1 VTDDEVQAWIART
14 RTAERDHRLPHD
26 GDRASLRA
34 RLRGELD
41 ELGVPPSER
50 DAVVEICAAEMSR
63 LFTAQARPAPSTPP
77 SPSTPAAPSTP
88 PSPST
93 PPAPST
99 APKAPTPMPAPVRVS
114 PPTSAREAATS
125 TASATAT
132 VPAGAAPVTTTMPP
146 APGPSVDPR
155 KLTETLPRGWFR
167 SQWRRLHWSGRVAL
181 VVLGPP
187 VALVLGLM
195 ALCTVSPPVGA
206 TVLGA
211 TNRVFD
217 GEVYGHD
224 FVGFGKGR
232 YETSPW
238 QFTFLHPSR
247 AAMDRLRV
255 QCENDPGFAPPVC
268 ATVQHSY
275 RMENQNGTFRKVVDS
290 DKEQTWFESEAC
302 PALAVLDHQIY
313 ARDLDTGWERYRSH
327 GCVPYDA

>member
-1 VTDDEVQAWIART
+1 
-14 RTAERDHRLPHD
+14 
-26 GDRASLRA
+26 
-34 RLRGELD
+34 
-41 ELGVPPSER
+41 
-50 DAVVEICAAEMSR
+50 MSR
-63 LFTAQARPAPSTPP
+63 LFSAQARPAP
-77 SPSTPAAPSTP
+77 
-88 PSPST
+88 
-93 PPAPST
+93 PAPPV
-99 APKAPTPMPAPVRVS
+99 AQAPTPAPVRVS
-114 PPTSAREAATS
+114 PPASAPDSASA
-125 TASATAT
+125 TASASAT

-146 APGPSVDPR
+146 PPAGPSVEPPR
-155 KLTETLPRGWFR
+155 ATDALPRGWFR

-206 TVLGA
+206 AVLGT

-275 RMENQNGTFRKVVDS
+275 RMEDHDGTFQKVLDP
-290 DKEQTWFESEAC
+290 DREQTWFESEAC
-302 PALAVLDHQIY
+302 PALAVLDHRIY
-313 ARDLDTGWERYRSH
+313 AKNLDAGWERYRSH

>member
-1 VTDDEVQAWIART
+1 
-14 RTAERDHRLPHD
+14 
-26 GDRASLRA
+26 
-34 RLRGELD
+34 
-41 ELGVPPSER
+41 
-50 DAVVEICAAEMSR
+50 
-63 LFTAQARPAPSTPP
+63 
-77 SPSTPAAPSTP
+77 
-88 PSPST
+88 
-93 PPAPST
+93 
-99 APKAPTPMPAPVRVS
+99 MP
-114 PPTSAREAATS
+114 PPTA
-125 TASATAT
+125 
-132 VPAGAAPVTTTMPP
+132 
-146 APGPSVDPR
+146 GPSVEPPN
-155 KLTETLPRGWFR
+155 TTGTLPRGWFR

-206 TVLGA
+206 TLLGA

-275 RMENQNGTFRKVVDS
+275 RMEDHNGTFRKVVDS
-290 DKEQTWFESEAC
+290 DKEQTWFETEAC

>member
-1 VTDDEVQAWIART
+1 
-14 RTAERDHRLPHD
+14 
-26 GDRASLRA
+26 LRA

-50 DAVVEICAAEMSR
+50 DAVVEVCAAEMSR
-63 LFTAQARPAPSTPP
+63 VFSAHARPAPPRPAPST
-77 SPSTPAAPSTP
+77 S
-88 PSPST
+88 
-93 PPAPST
+93 
-99 APKAPTPMPAPVRVS
+99 MPAPVRVS
-114 PPTSAREAATS
+114 PPTRAQDAAPA
-125 TASATAT
+125 TASA
-132 VPAGAAPVTTTMPP
+132 PAAAPASAAPVTTTMP
-146 APGPSVDPR
+146 APTAGPSVEPPN
-155 KLTETLPRGWFR
+155 TTGTLPRGWFR

-195 ALCTVSPPVGA
+195 ALCTVSPPIGA

-275 RMENQNGTFRKVVDS
+275 RMEDHDGTFRKVVDS